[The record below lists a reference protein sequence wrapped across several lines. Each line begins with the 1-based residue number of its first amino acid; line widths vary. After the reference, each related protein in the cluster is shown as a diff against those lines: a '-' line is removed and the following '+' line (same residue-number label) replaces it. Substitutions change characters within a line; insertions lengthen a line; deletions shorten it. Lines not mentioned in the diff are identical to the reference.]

1 MVMKPL
7 FCIMSPRVQAHFHF
21 SISSQICYPSDWRA
35 NYNFLPTLVPM
46 LSNKCHGL
54 LLRCALIFQLLWVNR
69 DEQAIEG
76 KLLNHLIWSQQDFRD
91 GDIKHQ
97 GHRLQQ
103 WQGLRATAS
112 KSSSFAKSHFHWDI
126 FTPKWMDIKCQKR
139 QGSQSVRGTPS
150 FVSILS

>member
-1 MVMKPL
+1 
-7 FCIMSPRVQAHFHF
+7 
-21 SISSQICYPSDWRA
+21 
-35 NYNFLPTLVPM
+35 M

-103 WQGLRATAS
+103 
-112 KSSSFAKSHFHWDI
+112 
-126 FTPKWMDIKCQKR
+126 
-139 QGSQSVRGTPS
+139 
-150 FVSILS
+150 